1 MALTTKRLCE
11 RWLDNMFMVLY
22 EVKYIYIYIY
32 IYIIKIKIINDSFIR
47 KKKKKKKKKKNFF
60 F

>member
-32 IYIIKIKIINDSFIR
+32 IYIIK
-47 KKKKKKKKKKNFF
+47 KKKKKNIFI
-60 F
+60 

>member
-32 IYIIKIKIINDSFIR
+32 IYIIKIKIINNIFI
-47 KKKKKKKKKKNFF
+47 
-60 F
+60 

>member
-47 KKKKKKKKKKNFF
+47 KKKKKKKKNFF

>member
-32 IYIIKIKIINDSFIR
+32 IYN
-47 KKKKKKKKKKNFF
+47 KKKKKKKKKKFF
-60 F
+60 FLKINFLYNNYI